1 MSKDVSDIIV
11 RQFDEND
18 TFPNNPE
25 LPLVIITSVLD
36 ERGVSAGKFERL
48 FTQNGWPAA
57 WRNGLYDVHHYHSTA
72 HEVLGVYSGWVEACF
87 GGPGGEMLKAAAG
100 DMIVIPAGVSHC
112 NVGQSKDFRVVGGYP
127 AGQQW
132 DMMYGKVGERP
143 AVDETIK
150 QVSRVIADPAFG
162 PTGPLM
168 RFWGKSA
175 A

>member
-1 MSKDVSDIIV
+1 MDFEN
-11 RQFDEND
+11 RQIRRSVVVGHAHSRYTPLGLTDEVATND
-18 TFPNNPE
+18 AT
-25 LPLVIITSVLD
+25 
-36 ERGVSAGKFERL
+36 
-48 FTQNGWPAA
+48 
-57 WRNGLYDVHHYHSTA
+57 
-72 HEVLGVYSGWVEACF
+72 
-87 GGPGGEMLKAAAG
+87 G

-132 DMMYGKVGERP
+132 DMMYGKEGERP